1 VLLTMSVSGRT
12 KRRNMELIRQAA
24 APAPADADSR
34 LGQAPK
40 FTERPTI
47 KKYERERAAGDATR
61 DAARAAPR
69 PPPGPPEDR
78 LALSVKQFCAAYG
91 ICRQTFYDEI
101 KRGRLKAVKLG
112 AKTMV
117 LKADADSWAASL
129 PAIKLTAKT

>member
-1 VLLTMSVSGRT
+1 MD
-12 KRRNMELIRQAA
+12 LIRQAA
-24 APAPADADSR
+24 APVPADADSR
-34 LGQAPK
+34 FGQAPE

-47 KKYERERAAGDATR
+47 KKYERERADGDATR
-61 DAARAAPR
+61 DAAGAAPR
-69 PPPGPPEDR
+69 PPPGPLEDR

-101 KRGRLKAVKLG
+101 KRGSLKAVKLG

-129 PAIKLTAKT
+129 PELRTGCREQA

>member
-1 VLLTMSVSGRT
+1 MD
-12 KRRNMELIRQAA
+12 LIRQAA
-24 APAPADADSR
+24 APVPADADSR
-34 LGQAPK
+34 FGQAPK

-61 DAARAAPR
+61 DAAGVAAGAAPR

-101 KRGRLKAVKLG
+101 NRGRLKAVKLG

>member
-1 VLLTMSVSGRT
+1 
-12 KRRNMELIRQAA
+12 MELIRQAA

-47 KKYERERAAGDATR
+47 KKYERERAAGDATGV
-61 DAARAAPR
+61 AAGAAPR
-69 PPPGPPEDR
+69 PPPGPPEDW

>member
-1 VLLTMSVSGRT
+1 MSVSSQT
-12 KRRNMELIRQAA
+12 RRNMELIRQAA
-24 APAPADADSR
+24 ARAPADADSR
-34 LGQAPK
+34 LGQAPE

-47 KKYERERAAGDATR
+47 KKYERKRAAGDAT
-61 DAARAAPR
+61 RAAPR
-69 PPPGPPEDR
+69 PPPGPSEDR

-129 PAIKLTAKT
+129 PELRTVGREQA